1 MELRAFLKYD
11 LNDSMKKSSF
21 EMSLL
26 LLIVISYIGFGY

>member
-26 LLIVISYIGFGY
+26 FSIEILIKD